1 MRISKENNFERE
13 LPCGYKLALNINAK
27 DVKLGIA
34 FTVISLIIFAITLT
48 VAIMPLYLSDKTITY
63 IPENSL
69 LLIWIIIPAM
79 LGYIVLHEIVHGI
92 AYKTMTGE
100 KLTFGISWS
109 CAFCGVPKIFT
120 YRKTAIIAVVSPF
133 AVFSLILLI
142 AMSVLFFVNIVYYL
156 MIALIFALHLSGC
169 CGDLYVLFL
178 LTVKFKNKKTLVR
191 DTGPEQFF
199 YVPDKD
205 N

>member
-142 AMSVLFFVNIVYYL
+142 AMIVLFFVNIVYYL